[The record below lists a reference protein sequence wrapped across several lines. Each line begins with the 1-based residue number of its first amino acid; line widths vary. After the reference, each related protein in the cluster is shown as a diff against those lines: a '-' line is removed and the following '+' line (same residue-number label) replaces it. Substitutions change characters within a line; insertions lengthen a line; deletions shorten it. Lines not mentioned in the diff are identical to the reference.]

1 MSYLDQLLQQSTQ
14 LPQDMQYVWWRAAPK
29 DADASEEYVEAQR
42 ASSLFSCA
50 KILES
55 AQREVHEQNLWA
67 AQLYSN
73 RELAAFDWGTGQ
85 LYKASLAPISRTGE
99 NIVKRVVDTLVSQ
112 VGKNRP
118 KPKPVAR
125 GAGWRCRQQIRK
137 LDKFLYGTFQHQMA
151 WAKGKRIFRDGE
163 IFGLG
168 CMHVCV
174 DDDPVMGT
182 MVKLERVFP
191 DEILVDQMEIVA
203 CGRIRH
209 MYRRRALPIEV
220 VAATYNLSEEELRE
234 LPQNQYSPS
243 TYLDYRPVG
252 AGWTIVIEG
261 YQLAD
266 GRGNPGRWMVATE
279 KMVLAEGEWEHEWL
293 PYVFFQYN
301 DPVSG
306 FYAPGVVEEALPYQ
320 IRLNEIN
327 EVIRDAQ
334 DLMGRPRILVAE
346 GSRVNP
352 LEIDNLVGRFVKY
365 TGIKPE
371 AISWPAIN
379 AEIYNERERCIRTC
393 LEHFGL
399 SNLAT
404 TVTPPPGARF
414 DSSPAFREFNAI
426 QDDRLADPAQRY
438 EEFYLELAKR
448 ICQVCAASG
457 GNPVTTW
464 YSGYKNSQSEKIEWD
479 EIKYDLN
486 SFIMSMEAVSIYSM
500 TPSAARDELEKQLA
514 MGLISPEE
522 YRLELADP
530 DQESALSLAAAAASD
545 LNRVKELL
553 ESGKYEHPIP
563 EQDLVNGVSKMTLAF
578 LDLSRFEDNDD
589 DYESDEERANSARLE
604 DVKMAFLNWITEAKA
619 ILQQGAEPSAQTA
632 PSVPNAPQM
641 PQGPSM
647 MPPVGAIPPGPPTV
661 PVPEAAGLSGAGG
674 GRIMTYLTP
683 NK

>member
-1 MSYLDQLLQQSTQ
+1 MAYLDELYAQKTA
-14 LPQDMQYVWWRAAPK
+14 LPEDMRYVWWRAAPK
-29 DADASEEYVEAQR
+29 NADANEEYVESQR
-42 ASSLFSCA
+42 ANSLFSCA
-50 KILES
+50 KILEA

-85 LYKASLAPISRTGE
+85 LYKASLAPISRVGE

-118 KPKPVAR
+118 KPKPIAR

-137 LDKFLYGTFQHQMA
+137 LDKFLYGSFQHQMV

-168 CMHVCV
+168 CLSVIV
-174 DDDPVMGT
+174 DDDPQFGAT
-182 MVKLERVFP
+182 VKYERVFP

-203 CGRIRH
+203 CGKIRH
-209 MYRRRALPIEV
+209 FYRRRALPIEV
-220 VAATYNLSEEELRE
+220 VAATYDLDEEELRE
-234 LPQNQYSPS
+234 LPNNQYTPS

-252 AGWTIVIEG
+252 AGWTIVIEA

-266 GRGNPGRWMVATE
+266 GRGNPGRWMVATQRQ
-279 KMVLAEGEWEHEWL
+279 VLDEGEWPHEWL

-306 FYAPGVVEEALPYQ
+306 FYSPGVVEEALPYQ

-334 DLMGRPRILVAE
+334 DIMGRPRVLVAE

-352 LEIDNLVGRFVKY
+352 LEVDNLIGRFIKY

-371 AISWPAIN
+371 AITWPAIN

-448 ICQVCAASG
+448 TCQVIAASG
-457 GNPVTTW
+457 KNPITTW
-464 YSGYKNSQSEKIEWD
+464 YSGYKNSRAEKIEW
-479 EIKYDLN
+479 EELKYDLN

-500 TPSAARDELEKQLA
+500 TPAAARDELEKQLA

-530 DQESALSLAAAAASD
+530 DQESALSLAAAAAED

-563 EQDLVNGVSKMTLAF
+563 EQDLVNGIPKMTLAM
-578 LDLSRFEDNDD
+578 LDLSRFEDDDD
-589 DYESDEERANSARLE
+589 DYESEEDRANSARLE
-604 DVKMAFLNWITEAKA
+604 DVKMAFINWITEAKA
-619 ILQQGAEPSAQTA
+619 ITQVGAEPSAQTA
-632 PSVPNAPQM
+632 PNLPQM
-641 PQGPSM
+641 PQQPGIGGSPLGGP
-647 MPPVGAIPPGPPTV
+647 ATI
-661 PVPEAAGLSGAGG
+661 PVPEASGLANSGG
-674 GRIMTYLTP
+674 GKYSTMNFITNRP
-683 NK
+683 Q

>member
-1 MSYLDQLLQQSTQ
+1 MSAYTDKLFEASHPM
-14 LPQDMQYVWWRAAPK
+14 LPQDMQYVWWRAAPD
-29 DADASEEYVEAQR
+29 DADANEEYVERQR

-50 KILES
+50 KVLEA
-55 AQREVHEQNLWA
+55 AQREVHEQNLWS

-85 LYKASLAPISRTGE
+85 LYKASMAPISRTGE
-99 NIVKRVVDTLVSQ
+99 NIAKRVVDTLVSQ

-125 GAGWRCRQQIRK
+125 GASFSCRQQIRK
-137 LDKFLYGTFQHQMA
+137 LDKFLYGTFQHEMA
-151 WAKGKRIFRDGE
+151 YAKGKRAFRDGG

-168 CMHVCV
+168 CMEVRVDEDPNYGATVCYH
-174 DDDPVMGT
+174 
-182 MVKLERVFP
+182 RVFP

-203 CGRIRH
+203 CGKIRH
-209 MYRRRALPIEV
+209 FYRRRALPVEV
-220 VAATYNLSEEELRE
+220 VAATYNVAEEELRE
-234 LPQNQYSPS
+234 LSNQYSPS

-252 AGWTIVIEG
+252 AGWVIVIEG

-266 GRGNPGRWMVATE
+266 YEGGDGRWMVATE
-279 KMVLAEGEWEHEWL
+279 RCVLDEGDWKHDWL

-306 FYAPGVVEEALPYQ
+306 FYSPGVVEEALPYQ

-334 DLMGRPRILVAE
+334 DLMGRPRVLIAE

-352 LEIDNLVGRFVKY
+352 YEIDNLVGRFIKY

-371 AISWPAIN
+371 AITWPAIN
-379 AEIYNERERCIRTC
+379 AELYNERDRCIRTC
-393 LEHFGL
+393 LENFGL

-448 ICQVCAASG
+448 TVQVCAASG
-457 GNPVTTW
+457 KNPKTTW
-464 YSGYKNSQSEKIEWD
+464 YSGYKKAQAETIEWAELQHD
-479 EIKYDLN
+479 MESY
-486 SFIMSMEAVSIYSM
+486 IMSMEAVSIYSM
-500 TPSAARDELEKQLA
+500 SPSAARDELEKQLA

-522 YRLELADP
+522 YRLELCDP
-530 DQESALSLAAAAASD
+530 DQESAYSLAAAASQD
-545 LNRVKELL
+545 LNRVQELL
-553 ESGKYEHPIP
+553 ETGKWEQPTP
-563 EQDLVNGVSKMTLAF
+563 EQDLVNGVTKMTLA
-578 LDLSRFEDNDD
+578 LLNLGKYEDDGKGD
-589 DYESDEERANSARLE
+589 VRLA
-604 DVKMAFLNWITEAKA
+604 DVKGLFIDWIAEAKA
-619 ILQQGAEPSAQTA
+619 ILQLGAQPSDETA
-632 PSVPNAPQM
+632 ASLPQAPGDPM
-641 PQGPSM
+641 APPMGAMGPTGPGMGMGGPQS
-647 MPPVGAIPPGPPTV
+647 V
-661 PVPEAAGLSGAGG
+661 PVPEPANLGRGGSGSTV
-674 GRIMTYLTP
+674 TYIT
-683 NK
+683 K